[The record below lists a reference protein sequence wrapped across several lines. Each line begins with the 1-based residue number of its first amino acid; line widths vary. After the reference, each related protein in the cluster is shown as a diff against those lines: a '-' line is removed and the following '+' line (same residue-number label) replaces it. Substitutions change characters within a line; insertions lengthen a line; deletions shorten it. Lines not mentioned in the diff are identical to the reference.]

1 MRSLILSVLPF
12 LILPA
17 PTAGQR
23 PAGAPGTARPIDGRR
38 DRTSAVPVADEVL
51 LEAIV
56 DEKPSVLSGPQLVYP
71 EILRQARIQGRV
83 IVQAIIDTT
92 GRAEPKSLKILQSPN
107 QDSIRVP
114 RTTC

>member
-1 MRSLILSVLPF
+1 M
-12 LILPA
+12 
-17 PTAGQR
+17 
-23 PAGAPGTARPIDGRR
+23 
-38 DRTSAVPVADEVL
+38 PVADEVL

>member
-38 DRTSAVPVADEVL
+38 DGTSAVPVADEVL

-71 EILRQARIQGRV
+71 EILRQARLQGRV